1 MSRSSDASRQSSDDS
16 SLAAAFGAVGWIERR
31 VAPFAER
38 FGNAPAVRALREA
51 LPISFIGL
59 LVGLALIVA
68 FVEPGSFV
76 DRLRASIPGAFAVM
90 SIVLVIVLS
99 ARLAIR
105 LRYLIA
111 PTIGGSILAFAFA
124 LPREALRSAAP
135 PAPGLAHPPRCDV
148 HCIGAA
154 ASREFDNLSVL
165 LGTSGLFTAIVACLL
180 TVGVI
185 GLVRRRIPGDK
196 GVVVGALIVWIG
208 SFVLYALHLSIG
220 GALDTIISP
229 LRDLGDSFAALVI
242 ITAVE
247 TVLFLIGVHGPAL
260 LAALVLPVYINLQFA
275 NTAAYAHHEPLPH
288 LVVVSTFLYVFP
300 GGCGA
305 TLPLIVLLLRSR
317 VPRLRTFARATI
329 VPSLIS
335 TNEPVMFGLPLV
347 YNPVLGIPYVL
358 APLVLCCTTYAA
370 LALGWVRPPISYM
383 FSTVPVF
390 LNTFLATL
398 DWRSLVLVAVNLTIA
413 GAIYLP
419 FVRIYERLEMQ
430 KSR

>member
-1 MSRSSDASRQSSDDS
+1 
-16 SLAAAFGAVGWIERR
+16 VNWIERR

-38 FGNAPAVRALREA
+38 FGNAPAVRALRES
-51 LPISFIGL
+51 LPISFGGL
-59 LVGLALIVA
+59 LVGLVIIVA
-68 FVEPGSFV
+68 FVESGSLV

-90 SIVLVIVLS
+90 SIVLVFVLS
-99 ARLAIR
+99 TRLAIR

-124 LPREALRSAAP
+124 LPREAMRSATP
-135 PAPGLAHPPRCDV
+135 PTPGAAHPPRCDV

-154 ASREFDNLSVL
+154 AAREFDNLATI
-165 LGTSGLFTAIVACLL
+165 LGTSGLFTAIVCCLA
-180 TVGVI
+180 TAGVI
-185 GLVRRRIPGDK
+185 ALMRRRFPGDK
-196 GVVVGALIVWIG
+196 GVVLGALAVWIG
-208 SFVLYALHLSIG
+208 SFGLYALHLSIG
-220 GALDTIISP
+220 GALDAVISP
-229 LRDLGDSFAALVI
+229 LRDLGDSFTALLI

-247 TVLFLIGVHGPAL
+247 SVLFLFGIHGPAL

-275 NTAAYAHHEPLPH
+275 NTAAYAHHQAIPH
-288 LVVVSTFLYVFP
+288 FIVVSTFLYVFP

-347 YNPVLGIPYVL
+347 YNPVLGIPYVV
-358 APLVLCCTTYAA
+358 APLVLCGTTYAA
-370 LALGWVRPPISYM
+370 MALGWVRPPIYYM

-390 LNTFLATL
+390 VNTFLATL
-398 DWRSLVLVAVNLTIA
+398 DWRSLVLVAVNLVIA
-413 GAIYLP
+413 GAIYVP
-419 FVRIYERLEMQ
+419 FVRVYERIELHKQ
-430 KSR
+430 R

>member
-1 MSRSSDASRQSSDDS
+1 VS
-16 SLAAAFGAVGWIERR
+16 WIERR

-38 FGNAPAVRALREA
+38 FGSAPAVRALREA

-59 LVGLALIVA
+59 LVGLAVIVA
-68 FVEPGSFV
+68 FVEHGSIV

-90 SIVLVIVLS
+90 SIVLVFVLS
-99 ARLAIR
+99 TRLAIR
-105 LRYLIA
+105 LGYLIA

-124 LPREALRSAAP
+124 LPREAMRSSAP
-135 PAPGLAHPPRCDV
+135 PVPGLAHPARCDV

-154 ASREFDNLSVL
+154 ASREFDNLSAV

-185 GLVRRRIPGDK
+185 GVMRRRFAGDK
-196 GVVVGALIVWIG
+196 GVVLGALAVWIG
-208 SFVLYALHLSIG
+208 SYALYALHISIG
-220 GALDTIISP
+220 GALAAIVAP
-229 LRDLGDSFAALVI
+229 LGDLGDSFTALFI

-247 TVLFLIGVHGPAL
+247 SMLWLVGIHGPAL
-260 LAALVLPVYINLQFA
+260 LAALVLPVYLNMQFV
-275 NTAAYAHHEPLPH
+275 NTAAYAHKETLPH

-329 VPSLIS
+329 VPSLIN

-347 YNPVLGIPYVL
+347 YNPILGIPYLV
-358 APLVLCCTTYAA
+358 APLALCVTTY
-370 LALGWVRPPISYM
+370 LAMAFGWVRAPIYYM
-383 FSTVPVF
+383 PSTVPIF
-390 LNTFLATL
+390 LNTFLASL
-398 DWRSLVLVAVNLTIA
+398 DWRSLVLVAVNLVIA
-413 GAIYLP
+413 GIIYVP
-419 FVRIYERLEMQ
+419 FVNVYERIELQ
-430 KSR
+430 KLKK

>member
-16 SLAAAFGAVGWIERR
+16 SLPSGFGAVAWIERR
-31 VAPFAER
+31 VTPFAER
-38 FGNAPAVRALREA
+38 FGNAPAVRALRES
-51 LPISFIGL
+51 LPVSFVGL
-59 LVGLALIVA
+59 LIALGIIVA
-68 FVEPGSFV
+68 FVEHGSFV
-76 DRLRASIPGAFAVM
+76 DRLKAAIPGSFAVM
-90 SIVLVIVLS
+90 SIVLLIVLS
-99 ARLAIR
+99 VRLAQR

-111 PTIGGSILAFAFA
+111 PTVGGSILAFAFS
-124 LPREALRSAAP
+124 LPPSALRSATP
-135 PAPGLAHPPRCDV
+135 PAPGAAHPRCDL
-148 HCIGAA
+148 HCIGDAVT
-154 ASREFDNLSVL
+154 REFSNLAVA
-165 LGTSGLFTAIVACLL
+165 LGTSGLFTAIVACLI

-185 GLVRRRIPGDK
+185 GLVRRRFPDDR
-196 GVVVGALIVWIG
+196 GVVIGALAVWIG
-208 SFVLYALHLSIG
+208 SYALYALHLSIG
-220 GALDTIISP
+220 GALDAMISP
-229 LRDLGDSFAALVI
+229 LRDLGDSFTALLI
-242 ITAVE
+242 ITGVE
-247 TVLFLIGVHGPAL
+247 SILFLFGIHGPAL

-275 NTAAYAHHEPLPH
+275 NTAAYTHHQPIPH
-288 LVVVSTFLYVFP
+288 LVAVSTFLYVFP

-347 YNPVLGIPYVL
+347 YNPVLGIPYVV
-358 APLVLCCTTYAA
+358 APLVLCFTTYFAMV
-370 LALGWVRPPISYM
+370 LGWVRPPIYYM

-419 FVRIYERLEMQ
+419 FVRAYEQIEMQ
-430 KSR
+430 KRR

>member
-16 SLAAAFGAVGWIERR
+16 SLASGFGAVAWIERN
-31 VAPFAER
+31 VTPFAER

-59 LVGLALIVA
+59 LLGLGVIVA
-68 FVEPGSFV
+68 FVETGTFV
-76 DRLRASIPGAFAVM
+76 DRLKAGIPGAFAVM
-90 SIVLVIVLS
+90 SIVLLIVLS
-99 ARLAIR
+99 IRLAQR

-111 PTIGGSILAFAFA
+111 PTLGASILAFAFA
-124 LPREALRSAAP
+124 LPREAFRSAAP
-135 PAPGLAHPPRCDV
+135 PVADASGPRCDI
-148 HCIGAA
+148 HCIGDAA
-154 ASREFDNLSVL
+154 TREFANLANA
-165 LGTSGLFTAIVACLL
+165 LGTSGLFTAIVCCLG
-180 TVGVI
+180 TAGAI
-185 GLVRRRIPGDK
+185 GLVRRRFPGDK
-196 GVVVGALIVWIG
+196 GVVIGALAVWIV
-208 SFVLYALHLSIG
+208 SFALYGLHLSIG
-220 GALDTIISP
+220 GALDAVISP
-229 LRDLGDSFAALVI
+229 LRDLGDSFTALVI

-247 TVLFLIGVHGPAL
+247 SVLFLFGIHGPAL

-275 NTAAYAHHEPLPH
+275 NTAAYAHHQPIPH

-347 YNPVLGIPYVL
+347 YNPVLGIPYVV
-358 APLVLCCTTYAA
+358 APLVLCGTTYAA
-370 LALGWVRPPISYM
+370 MALGWVRPPIYYM

-390 LNTFLATL
+390 VNTFLATL
-398 DWRSLVLVAVNLTIA
+398 DWRSLVLVAVNLAIA

-419 FVRIYERLEMQ
+419 FVRVYERSELQ
-430 KSR
+430 KQR

>member
-1 MSRSSDASRQSSDDS
+1 MSRSSDESRQSSDDS
-16 SLAAAFGAVGWIERR
+16 SLPAEFGAVNWIERR

-59 LVGLALIVA
+59 LVGLFVIVA
-68 FVEPGSFV
+68 FIEPGPLA

-90 SIVLVIVLS
+90 SIVLVFVLS
-99 ARLAIR
+99 IRLAIR

-124 LPREALRSAAP
+124 LPREALRSEAP
-135 PAPGLAHPPRCDV
+135 PAPITGHLRCDV
-148 HCIGAA
+148 NCIGAA
-154 ASREFDNLSVL
+154 VSREFTNLAAV
-165 LGTSGLFTAIVACLL
+165 LGTAGLFTAIVACLL

-185 GLVRRRIPGDK
+185 GLVRRRLSGDK

-208 SFVLYALHLSIG
+208 SYALYALHLSIG
-220 GALDTIISP
+220 GALTAVISP
-229 LRDLGDSFAALVI
+229 LGSLGDSFTALAI
-242 ITAVE
+242 ITVVE
-247 TVLFLIGVHGPAL
+247 SVLWLVGIHGPAL

-275 NTAAYAHHEPLPH
+275 NTAAAVHHEPIPH

-317 VPRLRTFARATI
+317 VPRLRKFARTML
-329 VPSLIS
+329 VPSLINA
-335 TNEPVMFGLPLV
+335 NEPVMFGLPLV
-347 YNPVLGIPYVL
+347 YNPVLAIPYII
-358 APLVLCCTTYAA
+358 APLVLCGTTY
-370 LALGWVRPPISYM
+370 LAMVLDWVRAPAYYMISYA
-383 FSTVPVF
+383 PVF

-398 DWRSLVLVAVNLTIA
+398 DWRSLVLVLVNLLIA

-419 FVRIYERLEMQ
+419 FVRVYERMESQ
-430 KSR
+430 KQS